1 MYICVC
7 DVYVYRY
14 IYICMHICIFGLRLW
29 ELWDLGTSGFRPT
42 QQARLHT
49 NLILKLHTTWG
60 IGGFEG
66 FGVWVVSHALLL
78 VRALGVIFGFRIL
91 EVECRWCP
99 RFWGFAGFR
108 AFRFHGLGLGVSG

>member
-1 MYICVC
+1 MCICVC
-7 DVYVYRY
+7 DVYVYRYIY

-66 FGVWVVSHALLL
+66 FG
-78 VRALGVIFGFRIL
+78 
-91 EVECRWCP
+91 
-99 RFWGFAGFR
+99 
-108 AFRFHGLGLGVSG
+108 GLGGFTCVALS